1 MPRSA
6 SVRSTSRCHTNTSAS
21 YPLKLL
27 SIALVCLSVNLSQ
40 AASLAIVIDD
50 VGYNLKRAEQLLE
63 MPVELTLGL
72 LPFAPHAQAIA
83 SRAAKSGREIILHQ
97 PMEPEKAVRT
107 EPGTL
112 ELSMTAVRFD
122 REFSAALARLPQVSG
137 VNNHTGSL
145 LTAHRLPM
153 EWLMANIASR
163 GLYFLDSRTTPH
175 TVAESTARDWRVP
188 TIRRD
193 VFLDHVQTP
202 ESLDAAFNRALKI
215 ARRKGHAVIIAHP
228 HRMTLDFL
236 ESHLSDLPSDV
247 RLSTLSELV
256 ARDRQPVEPRP
267 INRPIDSP
275 IVRLF
280 DQRRLALSESPEF
293 PSRSLGQ

>member
-1 MPRSA
+1 
-6 SVRSTSRCHTNTSAS
+6 
-21 YPLKLL
+21 
-27 SIALVCLSVNLSQ
+27 
-40 AASLAIVIDD
+40 LAIVIDD
-50 VGYNLKRAEQLLE
+50 VGYNLNRAEQLLE
-63 MPVELTLGL
+63 MPVQLTLGL

-83 SRAAKSGREIILHQ
+83 SRAAQSGREIILHQ
-97 PMEPEKAVRT
+97 PMEPIKTSRT

-112 ELSMTAVRFD
+112 ELSMTAARFD

-145 LTAHRLPM
+145 LTAHRVPM

-175 TVAESTARDWRVP
+175 TVAESTARDWQVP

-193 VFLDHVQTP
+193 VFLDHVRTP
-202 ESLDAAFNRALKI
+202 EFLDAAFNRALQI
-215 ARRKGHAVIIAHP
+215 ARRKGYAVIIAHP

-236 ESHLSDLPSDV
+236 KSQLSDLPSDI
-247 RLSTLSELV
+247 RLTTLSDLI
-256 ARDRQPVEPRP
+256 ARDHQPVEL
-267 INRPIDSP
+267 RPIDRPVDRP
-275 IVRLF
+275 I
-280 DQRRLALSESPEF
+280 DRRALALSGTPEF